1 MILGRFPFIPA
12 VRLSEAQL
20 GSSEAAP
27 SEAAA
32 KPVIL
37 RKFLLVLLSI
47 IAPFDYLFRHRR
59 AYDIYK
65 KTAAGRKVNNSK

>member
-1 MILGRFPFIPA
+1 MKMILGRFPFMPV
-12 VRLSEAQL
+12 VRFSEAQL

-37 RKFLLVLLSI
+37 RKSLLVLLFI
-47 IAPFDYLFRHRR
+47 IAPFDCEFCHRQT
-59 AYDIYK
+59 YDIDYFFS
-65 KTAAGRKVNNSK
+65 V